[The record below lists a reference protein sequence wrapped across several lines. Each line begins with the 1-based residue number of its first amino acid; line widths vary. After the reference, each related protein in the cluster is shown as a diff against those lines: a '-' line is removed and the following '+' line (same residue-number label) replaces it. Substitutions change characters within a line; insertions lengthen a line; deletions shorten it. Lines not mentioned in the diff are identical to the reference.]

1 MDVWVHVLLTR
12 ANMYS
17 NPVKRGVWDWTNVY
31 GNPVKHS
38 VWDSVWDMRE
48 GKGREEHKGF
58 YIQIVIEIAYPLV
71 FMQALYMS
79 KIRKGNE

>member
-1 MDVWVHVLLTR
+1 MRTRGTRSLLTR
-12 ANMYS
+12 TNVWDNS
-17 NPVKRGVWDWTNVY
+17 VKRGVWDRANVY
-31 GNPVKHS
+31 SNPVKHG
-38 VWDSVWDMRE
+38 VWDSVWDM
-48 GKGREEHKGF
+48 REEHKGF